1 MIQTL
6 IQQVVRHF
14 LQYFNFNLENFF
26 EDRKIDE
33 NLVNAISKAG
43 FELLENFGTQKN
55 LLDLK
60 MQIFELLKQTMA
72 RYGEQLKYM

>member
-43 FELLENFGTQKN
+43 FELL
-55 LLDLK
+55 
-60 MQIFELLKQTMA
+60 KQTMA

>member
-6 IQQVVRHF
+6 IQQIIRHF
-14 LQYFNFNLENFF
+14 LLYFNFNLENFF

-43 FELLENFGTQKN
+43 FELLENFGTHKN
-55 LLDLK
+55 LTDLK
-60 MQIFELLKQTMA
+60 M
-72 RYGEQLKYM
+72 

>member
-1 MIQTL
+1 L
-6 IQQVVRHF
+6 IQQIVRHF

-55 LLDLK
+55 LTDLK
-60 MQIFELLKQTMA
+60 M
-72 RYGEQLKYM
+72 